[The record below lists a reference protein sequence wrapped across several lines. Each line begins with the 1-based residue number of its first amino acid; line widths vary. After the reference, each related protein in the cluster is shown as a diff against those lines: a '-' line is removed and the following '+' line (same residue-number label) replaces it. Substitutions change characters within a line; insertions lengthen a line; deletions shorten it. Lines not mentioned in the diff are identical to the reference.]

1 MDTSGVIQIVVL
13 IGLLVLSGFFSSAE
27 TALTTVSQIKI
38 RLLVEEGNK
47 KAKVV
52 LTVLE
57 QYSKMLSAI
66 LVGNNVVN
74 IAASSLATLVAI
86 DMFGNAYV
94 SVATGIL
101 TVLVLIFGEIV
112 PKNWAM
118 INNEKISLAY
128 APIILFLMRVLTPV
142 IFIVDKLSGGIM
154 KIMHIDPNAK
164 KAMTEKELRT
174 YVDVGHEDGAIETEE
189 KEMIY
194 NLFDFSDALAKDIMI
209 PRIEMTAVEEQSS
222 YDFVYQTF
230 RESMYT
236 RLPVYSEDKDNVIGF
251 INIKDMFCVTDH
263 EHFKIKDIMREAFY
277 TYEFKKTADLMVEM
291 RQKSTN
297 VVFVLNEYGATVGMI
312 TLEDLLEEI
321 VGEIRDEY
329 DEDETKLIQE
339 EAEGVYLIEGSMK
352 LEDINNSL
360 GIQLVSEVYDSIGGL
375 VIELLEDRLP
385 EEGETVETNDHF
397 VIQVVDIDQ
406 TRIQKVRLTIPKTE
420 QEEVEEPSEEEEK
433 EKE

>member
-1 MDTSGVIQIVVL
+1 
-13 IGLLVLSGFFSSAE
+13 
-27 TALTTVSQIKI
+27 
-38 RLLVEEGNK
+38 
-47 KAKVV
+47 
-52 LTVLE
+52 
-57 QYSKMLSAI
+57 
-66 LVGNNVVN
+66 
-74 IAASSLATLVAI
+74 
-86 DMFGNAYV
+86 
-94 SVATGIL
+94 
-101 TVLVLIFGEIV
+101 
-112 PKNWAM
+112 
-118 INNEKISLAY
+118 
-128 APIILFLMRVLTPV
+128 
-142 IFIVDKLSGGIM
+142 
-154 KIMHIDPNAK
+154 
-164 KAMTEKELRT
+164 
-174 YVDVGHEDGAIETEE
+174 
-189 KEMIY
+189 
-194 NLFDFSDALAKDIMI
+194 
-209 PRIEMTAVEEQSS
+209 
-222 YDFVYQTF
+222 
-230 RESMYT
+230 MYT

-251 INIKDMFCVTDH
+251 INITHTFCVTDH

-352 LEDINNSL
+352 LDDINNSL

-385 EEGETVETNDHF
+385 EEGETVETNDHL